1 MGRRLPGLLRDAGL
15 DDVGF
20 RAVCP
25 AYINGG
31 EDNHTLL
38 VSFAKLHGAELVADG
53 LVAADELASLV
64 NELEVHL
71 ADPATITLYSCYARP
86 GLDGHHRPDPSGGS
100 TIGRWACPMRDRR

>member
-1 MGRRLPGLLRDAGL
+1 
-15 DDVGF
+15 
-20 RAVCP
+20 
-25 AYINGG
+25 
-31 EDNHTLL
+31 
-38 VSFAKLHGAELVADG
+38 
-53 LVAADELASLV
+53 V